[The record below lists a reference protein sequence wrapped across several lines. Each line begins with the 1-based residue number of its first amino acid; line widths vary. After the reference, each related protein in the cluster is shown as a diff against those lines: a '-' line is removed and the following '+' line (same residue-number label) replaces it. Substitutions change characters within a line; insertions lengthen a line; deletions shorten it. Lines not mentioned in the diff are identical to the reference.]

1 VGWSRGAVRCA
12 VAAQATVLPAVS
24 LQAGRPI
31 RIALL
36 APVKRVAIAMRVVT
50 PLVEQHQP
58 PVTPLKL
65 APGLQ
70 LGHATADR
78 TPLVVPPVLPA
89 PPSFRAALA
98 AIVVWVS
105 IQALVQ
111 AVAPRAPAERGAGQ
125 DTAAARSAHRVI
137 TSPTLGKAAVL
148 PLVSGGTF
156 QEMLT
161 AARVNAPAELGAVP
175 HTVAARN
182 APRAITS
189 PMLHPADASP
199 QALDT
204 TWADPSGAVRL
215 NAAAAHTT
223 VVLAT
228 AAAVVAGR
236 APTIPIMEVEVEVA
250 PVLLLLP
257 DIMRRRQ
264 ADVVRI

>member
-1 VGWSRGAVRCA
+1 M
-12 VAAQATVLPAVS
+12 AAQATVLPAVS

-36 APVKRVAIAMRVVT
+36 APVKRVAIAMRVAT

-89 PPSFRAALA
+89 PPSFRAALV

-111 AVAPRAPAERGAGQ
+111 AVAPRALAERGAGQ
-125 DTAAARSAHRVI
+125 EPVAARSAQRVI

-148 PLVSGGTF
+148 PLVSGGTL

-161 AARVNAPAELGAVP
+161 AARVNAPAERGAGP
-175 HTVAARN
+175 HTVPARN

-189 PMLHPADASP
+189 PMSHPADASP

-204 TWADPSGAVRL
+204 SWPDPRGAVRL
-215 NAAAAHTT
+215 SAAAADTA
-223 VVLAT
+223 VALAT
-228 AAAVVAGR
+228 ASAVVAGR
-236 APTIPIMEVEVEVA
+236 APTIPIMEVRARA

-257 DIMRRRQ
+257 DIMYHRQ
-264 ADVVRI
+264 HNAVRV